1 MWQSFGGKGKV
12 DLKYWMKKRKKTTT
26 HEKAIS
32 LKENRHLK
40 EQNVDL
46 VQEALKNVTIIK
58 EDDQGLLKEGKNV
71 QDPDQGI
78 AKEGGPGVETER
90 KEGLGPAQEN
100 AGIMTNITEKD
111 LDLGTE
117 NIDVTIHE
125 IEIIEDGR
133 IATFSLLRL
142 IKAL

>member
-1 MWQSFGGKGKV
+1 
-12 DLKYWMKKRKKTTT
+12 MKKRKKTTT

-32 LKENRHLK
+32 LKEDRHLK
-40 EQNVDL
+40 ELNVDL

-58 EDDQGLLKEGKNV
+58 EDDQGLLKEGKSV

-100 AGIMTNITEKD
+100 AEIMTNITEKD

-117 NIDVTIHE
+117 NTGVTIHV

-133 IATFSLLRL
+133 FATFSLLRL
-142 IKAL
+142 IKSL

>member
-1 MWQSFGGKGKV
+1 
-12 DLKYWMKKRKKTTT
+12 MKKRKKMTT

-40 EQNVDL
+40 ELNVDL

-78 AKEGGPGVETER
+78 AKEGGLEVEIER

-100 AGIMTNITEKD
+100 AEIMTNITEKD

-117 NIDVTIHE
+117 NTGVTIHV

-133 IATFSLLRL
+133 FATFSLLRL
-142 IKAL
+142 IKSL

>member
-1 MWQSFGGKGKV
+1 
-12 DLKYWMKKRKKTTT
+12 MKKRKKTTT

-117 NIDVTIHE
+117 NIDVMIRE
-125 IEIIEDGR
+125 IEIIEDGSNL
-133 IATFSLLRL
+133 IRL
-142 IKAL
+142 IKILYFLKKYL

>member
-1 MWQSFGGKGKV
+1 
-12 DLKYWMKKRKKTTT
+12 MKKRKKMTT

-40 EQNVDL
+40 ELNVDL

-58 EDDQGLLKEGKNV
+58 EDDQGLLKEGKSV

-78 AKEGGPGVETER
+78 AKEGGLEVEIER

-100 AGIMTNITEKD
+100 AEIMTNITEKD

-117 NIDVTIHE
+117 NTGVTIHV

-133 IATFSLLRL
+133 FATFSLLRL
-142 IKAL
+142 IKSL

>member
-1 MWQSFGGKGKV
+1 M
-12 DLKYWMKKRKKTTT
+12 TT

-58 EDDQGLLKEGKNV
+58 EDDQGLLKEGKSV

-100 AGIMTNITEKD
+100 AEIMTNIIEKD
-111 LDLGTE
+111 LDLETE
-117 NIDVTIHE
+117 NTDVTIHV

-133 IATFSLLRL
+133 LATFSLLRL
-142 IKAL
+142 IKSL

>member
-1 MWQSFGGKGKV
+1 M
-12 DLKYWMKKRKKTTT
+12 TT

-40 EQNVDL
+40 ELNVDL

-58 EDDQGLLKEGKNV
+58 EDDQGLLKEGKSV

-78 AKEGGPGVETER
+78 AKEGGLEVEIER

-100 AGIMTNITEKD
+100 AEIMTNITEKD

-117 NIDVTIHE
+117 NTGVTIHV

-133 IATFSLLRL
+133 FATFSLLRL
-142 IKAL
+142 IKSL

>member
-1 MWQSFGGKGKV
+1 
-12 DLKYWMKKRKKTTT
+12 MKKRKKTTT

-32 LKENRHLK
+32 PKENHHLK

-100 AGIMTNITEKD
+100 AEIMTNITEKD

-117 NIDVTIHE
+117 NIDVMIRE
-125 IEIIEDGR
+125 IEIIEDGSNL
-133 IATFSLLRL
+133 IRL
-142 IKAL
+142 IKILYFLKKYL

>member
-1 MWQSFGGKGKV
+1 
-12 DLKYWMKKRKKTTT
+12 MKKRKKTTT

-58 EDDQGLLKEGKNV
+58 EDDQGLLKEGKSV

-78 AKEGGPGVETER
+78 AKEGGPEVEIER

-100 AGIMTNITEKD
+100 AEIMTNITEKD

-117 NIDVTIHE
+117 NTDVTIHV
-125 IEIIEDGR
+125 IEIIGDGR
-133 IATFSLLRL
+133 LATFSLLRL
-142 IKAL
+142 IKSL

>member
-1 MWQSFGGKGKV
+1 
-12 DLKYWMKKRKKTTT
+12 MKKRKKTTT

-58 EDDQGLLKEGKNV
+58 EDDQGLLKEGKSV

-78 AKEGGPGVETER
+78 AKEGGPGVEIER
-90 KEGLGPAQEN
+90 KEGPGPAQEN
-100 AGIMTNITEKD
+100 AEIMTNITEKD

-117 NIDVTIHE
+117 NIDVTIHV
-125 IEIIEDGR
+125 IEIIEDGSDL
-133 IATFSLLRL
+133 IRL
-142 IKAL
+142 IKTL

>member
-1 MWQSFGGKGKV
+1 
-12 DLKYWMKKRKKTTT
+12 MKKRKKTTS

-32 LKENRHLK
+32 LKENRHRK
-40 EQNVDL
+40 EPNVDL

-78 AKEGGPGVETER
+78 VKEGGPGVETER

-100 AGIMTNITEKD
+100 AEIMTNITEKD
-111 LDLGTE
+111 LDLETE
-117 NIDVTIHE
+117 NTGVTIHV

-133 IATFSLLRL
+133 LAFFSLLRL

>member
-1 MWQSFGGKGKV
+1 M
-12 DLKYWMKKRKKTTT
+12 TT

-40 EQNVDL
+40 ELNVDL

-100 AGIMTNITEKD
+100 AEIMTNITEKD

-117 NIDVTIHE
+117 NTGVTIHV

-133 IATFSLLRL
+133 FATFSLLRL
-142 IKAL
+142 IKSL

>member
-1 MWQSFGGKGKV
+1 
-12 DLKYWMKKRKKTTT
+12 MKKRKKTTT

-40 EQNVDL
+40 ELNVDL

-58 EDDQGLLKEGKNV
+58 EDDQGLLKEGKSV

-78 AKEGGPGVETER
+78 AKEGGLEVEIER

-100 AGIMTNITEKD
+100 AEIMTNITEKD

-117 NIDVTIHE
+117 NTGVTIHV

-133 IATFSLLRL
+133 FATFSLLRL
-142 IKAL
+142 IKSL